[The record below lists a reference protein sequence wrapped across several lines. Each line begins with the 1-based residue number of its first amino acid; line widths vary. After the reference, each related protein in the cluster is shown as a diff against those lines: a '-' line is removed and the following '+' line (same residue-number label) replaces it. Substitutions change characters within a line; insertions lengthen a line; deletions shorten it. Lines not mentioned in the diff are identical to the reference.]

1 MILDKIEN
9 CSKYF
14 SLGKGFEEA
23 FRYLLETDLKELA
36 DGRYEI
42 VGDEVFVLLSS
53 YETKSPAE
61 KLPEAHR
68 KYADIQ
74 FIVSGNENIG
84 YAHLENQKIKIDY
97 NEDKDIIF
105 YDEVSFFFKLPK
117 GKFAVFLPD
126 DIHMPGIIDGEV
138 DMIKKAVVKVRL

>member
-9 CSKYF
+9 SSKYF
-14 SLGKGFEEA
+14 SLGKRFEMG
-23 FRYLLETDLKELA
+23 FRYLLDTNLSELA
-36 DGRYEI
+36 EGRYDI
-42 VGDEVFVLLSS
+42 KGDEVFVLLSS
-53 YETKSPAE
+53 YETKTPAE
-61 KLPEAHR
+61 KLPESHR

-97 NEDKDIIF
+97 NETKDIIF
-105 YDEVSFFFKLPK
+105 YDEVSFYFKLPQ

-138 DMIKKAVVKVRL
+138 GMIKKAVVKVRL

>member
-9 CSKYF
+9 CSRYF
-14 SLGKGFEEA
+14 SLGKGFEMG
-23 FRYLLETDLKELA
+23 FRYLHETDLTELA
-36 DGRYEI
+36 DGRYDI
-42 VGDEVFVLLSS
+42 DGDEVFVLLSS

-84 YAHLENQKIKIDY
+84 YAHLENQKNKIDY

-105 YDEVSFFFKLPK
+105 YDEVSFYFKLPQ

-138 DMIKKAVVKVRL
+138 NMIKKAVVKVKL